1 MNRFEIG
8 RMITIS
14 TAHISKETRR
24 MLDNSLIEDLTYYA
38 KDGFGWFIHIP
49 PMDRLDDSDI
59 PDDLAACLRYALVLG
74 CVWLGFDRDAQPCV
88 LPLYENAA

>member
-1 MNRFEIG
+1 MNGFEID

-24 MLDNSLIEDLTYYA
+24 MLNNSLIEDLTYYA
-38 KDGFGWFIHIP
+38 KYGFGWFIHIP

-59 PDDLAACLRYALVLG
+59 PEDLAACLRYALNKYG
-74 CVWLGFDRDAQPCV
+74 KASTQQSENHTDRTAS
-88 LPLYENAA
+88 E